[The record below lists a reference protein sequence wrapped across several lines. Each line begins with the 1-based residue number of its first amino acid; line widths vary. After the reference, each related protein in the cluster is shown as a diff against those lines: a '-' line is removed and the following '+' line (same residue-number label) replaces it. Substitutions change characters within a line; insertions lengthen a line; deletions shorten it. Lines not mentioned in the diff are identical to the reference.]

1 MSNITN
7 ITDDFFSI
15 TIGEGDDL
23 VDIGMMFDG
32 VTDIE
37 RDIGN
42 SWVNSLNNGS
52 GRYGF
57 NHERTTLSKKTISIQ
72 FEKTLSPNEMSLWRE
87 ELFYAVDCPNGPRKL
102 KFNDQPNRYYNVLI
116 DGEINFTYDIGTRKG
131 VGKLN
136 FLVPDGL
143 AHLTYTKVL
152 NKDTTDPEI
161 GSIVFNNDGSVTCK
175 VNNKG
180 NVDIYPTITITNKTE
195 NDYIGIASIHGV
207 MELGNKS
214 DPSGMSVIDNT
225 SVTLA
230 DIKSGDTSSTTGWG
244 LFTDTPNRREPF
256 MWNFAQEGGLLK
268 YGTTNPNIFGSGM
281 IINKFGSTI
290 PVSNWHGGFKK
301 FKFPI
306 NPATGT
312 NYDPINFDIIGV
324 MKLWQSKMGQ
334 TGMMTISVVDKNDI
348 GIMNY
353 TLYKADIKGDETRA
367 SFRRNISY
375 PEDASKSE
383 SKGENSW
390 KEIRFGANNNEAV
403 NNKNP
408 NVAFNWAK
416 GQYGMSKN
424 GGYLTWIYN
433 GVKHTM
439 FAPELQ
445 NAKADAVY
453 IGIGQLINKGP
464 TGPIQVMVHNSIN
477 IIAKNISAYKASPNL
492 YAKNSKNKI
501 DMSSGNVYY
510 SSDPSATKGFSIQN
524 GDLVDG
530 SEPFSF
536 PKGITEIQIFP
547 SSWAQ
552 ENWKTS
558 KPDIEIEWI
567 ENFG

>member
-72 FEKTLSPNEMSLWRE
+72 FEKTLSQNEMSLWRE

-116 DGEINFTYDIGTRKG
+116 DGEIGFTYDIGERKG

-152 NKDTTDPEI
+152 NNNTTDPEI
-161 GSIVFNNDGSVTCK
+161 GSIVFNNDGSITCK

-180 NVDIYPTITITNKTE
+180 NVDAYPTITITNKTE

-225 SVTLA
+225 SVTIA
-230 DIKSGDTSSTTGWG
+230 NIKSNDTSSTTGWG

-256 MWNFAQEGGLLK
+256 MWNFAQEGGSLK
-268 YGTTNPNIFGSGM
+268 YGTTDPYIFGSGM
-281 IINKFGSTI
+281 IINNFGSTI
-290 PVSNWHGGFKK
+290 PVSDWHGGFKK

-312 NYDPINFDIIGV
+312 SYNPINFDIIGV

-334 TGMMTISVVDKNDI
+334 TGMMTVSVVDKNDI

-353 TLYKADIKGDETRA
+353 TLYKADKKGDETRA
-367 SFRRNISY
+367 SFRRNVSY

-390 KEIRFGANNNEAV
+390 QEISFGANNNEAG
-403 NNKNP
+403 NNNNP

-424 GGYLTWIYN
+424 GGYLT
-433 GVKHTM
+433 
-439 FAPELQ
+439 
-445 NAKADAVY
+445 
-453 IGIGQLINKGP
+453 
-464 TGPIQVMVHNSIN
+464 
-477 IIAKNISAYKASPNL
+477 
-492 YAKNSKNKI
+492 
-501 DMSSGNVYY
+501 
-510 SSDPSATKGFSIQN
+510 
-524 GDLVDG
+524 
-530 SEPFSF
+530 
-536 PKGITEIQIFP
+536 
-547 SSWAQ
+547 
-552 ENWKTS
+552 
-558 KPDIEIEWI
+558 
-567 ENFG
+567 